1 MTPRGPEL
9 DDAAHCEW
17 LRGEVDRLTTS
28 LCTRTE
34 EVRMLRAQLLAAE
47 RRRHEAVG
55 LLMAAMRAAR

>member
-17 LRGEVDRLTTS
+17 LRAELDRATTT
-28 LCTRTE
+28 LCIRTE
-34 EVRMLRAQLLAAE
+34 EVAMLRAQLAAAE

-55 LLMAAMRAAR
+55 LLMAAMRAK